1 MKRFIRKTVLFILPL
16 VILISPMEPLLR
28 NIPNDYSYK
37 MEYLTNNSN
46 NITKLFL
53 GNSHAFSGINPD
65 YISGN
70 SFNAGHLLQTIDLD
84 YKILT
89 KFDYNWEK
97 LKIITIPID
106 YATLFASYKFR
117 DDAYKKNYNIYYK
130 MHLSYSLPS
139 NFELLSLRFRSN
151 LKNIYA
157 YYFCDTSFVT
167 CSKLGYFNNK
177 GKKFDLVES
186 GKKTA
191 LRYTI
196 KDLSE
201 LDNNLNIL
209 EKFIDFATK
218 NNIKILFYT
227 SPAYKTFVS
236 NIDKSQMITTFE
248 KMTKIANNNSNCT
261 YINFFEDARFTSDDF
276 RDCHH
281 LNTDGATKFSLIM
294 NDLISEIL

>member
-1 MKRFIRKTVLFILPL
+1 MKRFIQKTVLFILPL

-89 KFDYNWEK
+89 KFDNNWKK

-106 YATLFASYKFR
+106 YATLFASYKNR
-117 DDAYKKNYNIYYK
+117 DDAYKKNYNIYYN

-201 LDNNLNIL
+201 LDNNLNL
-209 EKFIDFATK
+209 LGKFIDFATE

-227 SPAYKTFVS
+227 KNLLITIVTVHILISLKMHVLL
-236 NIDKSQMITTFE
+236 QMILE
-248 KMTKIANNNSNCT
+248 IAT
-261 YINFFEDARFTSDDF
+261 I
-276 RDCHH
+276 
-281 LNTDGATKFSLIM
+281 
-294 NDLISEIL
+294 